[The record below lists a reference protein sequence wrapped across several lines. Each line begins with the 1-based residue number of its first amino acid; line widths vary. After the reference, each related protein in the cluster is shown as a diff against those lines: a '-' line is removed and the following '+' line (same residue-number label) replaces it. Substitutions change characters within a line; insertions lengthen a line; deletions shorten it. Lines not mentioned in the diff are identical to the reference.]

1 VSNFRVAHLL
11 QLRWFLTQLI
21 HHNVN
26 QRFLRGHQMKT
37 SFTAALYAVLI
48 GGSPSAY
55 GDLPKGKEAG
65 LARTSYR
72 RNPAAEIQQ
81 FGEAWGLP
89 VHQVIAVL
97 VFLRSWLHN
106 HLVLRNQPASALA
119 AGDAEVLFAYARWL
133 DGFPQVV
140 RALPERVLLEEASI
154 VRLKVPKFLPVALA
168 PLVAEASAEN
178 PNRPSTSVVACASA
192 PLRRSVAPSIKEP
205 VRANDRRFGFVKS
218 PAPDLG
224 LGPRIGRSGAKAPG
238 AGFSDRR

>member
-1 VSNFRVAHLL
+1 
-11 QLRWFLTQLI
+11 
-21 HHNVN
+21 
-26 QRFLRGHQMKT
+26 MKT
-37 SFTAALYAVLI
+37 SFTAALAVLI

-55 GDLPKGKEAG
+55 GIVPKGKESS
-65 LARTSYR
+65 LSRTSYR
-72 RNPAAEIQQ
+72 CNTNAEIRQ
-81 FGEAWGLP
+81 FGEAWSLP

-106 HLVLRNQPASALA
+106 HLVLRNQPASPLVE
-119 AGDAEVLFAYARWL
+119 GDAEVLFAYARWL

-168 PLVAEASAEN
+168 PLVAEAAAEK
-178 PNRPSTSVVACASA
+178 PNRPPANVVACASA
-192 PLRRSVAPSIKEP
+192 PLRRSVAPAIKEP
-205 VRANDRRFGFVKS
+205 VRTNDRRFGFVKN
-218 PAPDLG
+218 PAPELG